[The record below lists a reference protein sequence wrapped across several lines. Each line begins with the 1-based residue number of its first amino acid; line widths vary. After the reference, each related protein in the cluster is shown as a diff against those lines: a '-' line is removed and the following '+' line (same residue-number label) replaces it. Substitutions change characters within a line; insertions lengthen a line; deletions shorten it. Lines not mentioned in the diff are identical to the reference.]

1 MARHIFADAAQRFT
15 GYTCAEM
22 RAHYNF
28 PSHLTG
34 KGRVI
39 GVAEWS
45 SGYSQSDL
53 DAFCKLQGLPPCTP
67 QYVVIDGGQN
77 DPDAECTLDIEIAH
91 GMAPDATI
99 RVYEAP
105 SGPDYQTFWDQVIAT
120 LRHISTE
127 PSPPDALDI
136 SYGDAEA
143 NWTKAQVQAVDAL
156 IAQVVA
162 RGCTVLPAS
171 GDQGALGMH
180 DIFADPQ
187 GQRNTDAPASCP
199 HAASIGGTSVP
210 PGGGPESAWNDTLI
224 GATGGGI
231 SSYFSRPDYQSAV
244 NTYPGRGV
252 PDFSMLADPETGW
265 QIVFQGRV
273 QVIGGTSASA
283 PAAAALIACV
293 NEARAAAGLGPIG
306 DILPTIY
313 AHAEAFVPV
322 TTGDN
327 SFMGVEGYKAAAPW
341 SPCCGL
347 GTPDAAKFVAL
358 FLAQAAPASTP
369 ATIPIYVD
377 GVEAPAEVVAYLT
390 LKPGLALVPI
400 DDLSK
405 LLGFTAAL
413 DPKGVYISVP
423 KAG

>member
-1 MARHIFADAAQRFT
+1 MARHIFADAAQPFT
-15 GYTCAEM
+15 GYTCAQM

-28 PSHLTG
+28 PSNLTG

-39 GVAEWS
+39 GVAEWA

-77 DPDAECTLDIEIAH
+77 NPDAECTLDIEIAH

-105 SGPDYQTFWDQVIAT
+105 SGPNYQTFWDQVIAT
-120 LRHISTE
+120 LTHISTE
-127 PSPPDALDI
+127 ASPPDALDI

-156 IAQVVA
+156 IAQMVA

-180 DIFADPQ
+180 DVYADPT
-187 GQRNTDAPASCP
+187 GQPNADAPASCP
-199 HAASIGGTSVP
+199 HAASIGGTTIP
-210 PGGGPESAWNDTLI
+210 TGGGPESAWNDSGM

-231 SSYFSRPDYQSAV
+231 STYFPKPGYQSAV
-244 NTYPGRGV
+244 NTYTGRGV
-252 PDFSMLADPETGW
+252 PDFSVLADPATGW
-265 QIVFQGRV
+265 QIVFRGQV
-273 QVIGGTSASA
+273 QVIGGTSAAA

-293 NEARAAAGLGPIG
+293 NEARADVGLGPVG

-313 AHAEAFVPV
+313 AHPEAFVPV

-347 GTPDAAKFVAL
+347 GVPDAAKFVAL
-358 FLAQAAPASTP
+358 FVPGAAPASAH
-369 ATIPIYVD
+369 ATILIYVN
-377 GVEAPAEVVAYLT
+377 GTEAPAEVVVYLT
-390 LKPGLALVPI
+390 LKPGFALVPI

-405 LLGFTAAL
+405 LLGFQATRDL
-413 DPKGVYISVP
+413 QGVYITAP
-423 KAG
+423 KVG